1 MLESIRYFQVKLK
14 NIIIRK
20 SLKEHQNKEIIDEG
34 TDIKSRKGT
43 GEQGALTKL
52 FPEIIDSTAEFIK

>member
-43 GEQGALTKL
+43 GEQRALTKL